1 MANRRGRVSPAL
13 CAAIDAAEDL
23 AWRPMSNLP
32 RGVRYNERLASH
44 QRLVEALG
52 AVRGLSANA
61 SDELRYLV
69 TAIRRAAAASY
80 SNRMGQPY
88 YERREAIYQLRGCL
102 DVWKR
107 SMAEAVDA
115 AETTVAA

>member
-1 MANRRGRVSPAL
+1 MSPAL
-13 CAAIDAAEDL
+13 CAAIEAAEDL

-32 RGVRYNERLASH
+32 RGIRYNERLASH
-44 QRLVEALG
+44 QRLVLALG
-52 AVRGLSANA
+52 AAPRLSANA

-69 TAIRRAAAASY
+69 RAMRRAAAASY

-107 SMAEAVDA
+107 AMVGA
-115 AETTVAA
+115 ASTVVAA